1 MVETLDF
8 SGVGAAGAAVDSAG
22 VWEGSSLTRKYL
34 ADFFPD
40 VYGRKTFLQK
50 RDEILLYAV
59 HVGGEM
65 AGKWFQRCAMAALV
79 SVLVLMFVGAIVRVS
94 GAGMGCPD
102 WPKCWGCLIPPTKVE
117 DVDFSKLDIE
127 KFQRKAERMGRD
139 PNTISEA
146 ILREEF
152 NARHVWT
159 EFVNRLFSLPVG
171 LFTLLTFVLSFGYR
185 KSKPLLF
192 FASFAALALVL
203 INAWMGAR
211 VVYSGLS
218 PGVLTTHMA
227 LAFLL
232 LIVQVFVV
240 WYGQVVPWKR
250 DFSQDSS
257 RRTLSWLVGGLFV
270 VVIAEGV
277 MGAQVRELTD
287 ELSKYLSVP
296 RSEWGETLE
305 HSLVYLA
312 HRSFSWVIVALT
324 ILAFWKMKKDPRYVI
339 GVPEKIVGANV
350 LAQMIL
356 GLVMSQ
362 VHIYGWV
369 QVLHVGLAAILV
381 ASNFAWMLVL
391 KERGKLS

>member
-1 MVETLDF
+1 
-8 SGVGAAGAAVDSAG
+8 
-22 VWEGSSLTRKYL
+22 
-34 ADFFPD
+34 
-40 VYGRKTFLQK
+40 
-50 RDEILLYAV
+50 
-59 HVGGEM
+59 M

-79 SVLVLMFVGAIVRVS
+79 SVLALMFVGAIVRVS

-117 DVDFSKLDIE
+117 DVDFEKLDIA

-139 PNTISEA
+139 PNTISES

-250 DFSQDSS
+250 EFTSESS
-257 RRTLSWLVGGLFV
+257 RRLLSWLVSGLFLLV
-270 VVIAEGV
+270 LVEGV
-277 MGAQVRELTD
+277 MGSQVRELTD

-296 RSEWGETLE
+296 RSEWGDTLE
-305 HSLVYLA
+305 HSMVYLV
-312 HRSFSWVIVALT
+312 HRSFSWLILALT
-324 ILAFWKMKKDPRYVI
+324 VWAMWQMKKDQRYVI
-339 GVPEKIVGANV
+339 GLPEKIVV
-350 LAQMIL
+350 WIVMAQMIL

-362 VHIYGWV
+362 IHVYGWV

-381 ASNFAWMLVL
+381 ACNFAWMLVL
-391 KERGKLS
+391 KGRGKLS

>member
-1 MVETLDF
+1 VVETLDF

>member
-8 SGVGAAGAAVDSAG
+8 SGLDTAGAAVDSAG
-22 VWEGSSLTRKYL
+22 VWEGSSLTRECL

-50 RDEILLYAV
+50 RDEIPHEEV

-79 SVLVLMFVGAIVRVS
+79 SVLALMFVGAIVRVS

-117 DVDFSKLDIE
+117 EVDFSKLDIA

-152 NARHVWT
+152 NPRHVWT

-171 LFTLLTFVLSFGYR
+171 FFTLLTFVLSFSYR

-192 FASFAALALVL
+192 FASFTALALVL

-211 VVYSGLS
+211 VVYSGLA

-232 LIVQVFVV
+232 LVVQVFVV

-250 DFSQDSS
+250 EFTHESS
-257 RRTLSWLVGGLFV
+257 RRKLNWLVGGLFV
-270 VVIAEGV
+270 MVLIEGV
-277 MGAQVRELTD
+277 MGSQVRELTD

-296 RSEWGETLE
+296 RSEWGDTLE
-305 HSLVYLA
+305 HSAVYLV
-312 HRSFSWVIVALT
+312 HRSFSWVIVGLAAL
-324 ILAFWKMKKDPRYVI
+324 AYWWMKKEPRYVI
-339 GVPEKIVGANV
+339 GVPEKIVLGIVA
-350 LAQMIL
+350 AQMIL

-369 QVLHVGLAAILV
+369 QVLHVGLAALLV
-381 ASNFAWMLVL
+381 ACNFAWMLVVI
-391 KERGKLS
+391 RGKRS

>member
-1 MVETLDF
+1 
-8 SGVGAAGAAVDSAG
+8 
-22 VWEGSSLTRKYL
+22 
-34 ADFFPD
+34 
-40 VYGRKTFLQK
+40 
-50 RDEILLYAV
+50 
-59 HVGGEM
+59 M

-79 SVLVLMFVGAIVRVS
+79 SVLALMFVGAIVRVS

-117 DVDFSKLDIE
+117 DVDFEKLDIA

-139 PNTISEA
+139 PNTISES

-240 WYGQVVPWKR
+240 WYGQVIPWKR
-250 DFSQDSS
+250 EFTRDSS
-257 RRTLSWLVGGLFV
+257 RRLLSWLVSGLFLLV
-270 VVIAEGV
+270 LVEGV
-277 MGAQVRELTD
+277 MGSQVRELTD

-296 RSEWGETLE
+296 RSEWGDTLE
-305 HSLVYLA
+305 HSMVYLV
-312 HRSFSWVIVALT
+312 HRSFSWLILALT
-324 ILAFWKMKKDPRYVI
+324 VWAMWQMKKDQRYVI
-339 GVPEKIVGANV
+339 GLPEKIVV
-350 LAQMIL
+350 WIVMAQMIL

-362 VHIYGWV
+362 IHVYGWV

-381 ASNFAWMLVL
+381 ACNFAWMLVL
-391 KERGKLS
+391 KGRGKLS

>member
-1 MVETLDF
+1 MDTLDF
-8 SGVGAAGAAVDSAG
+8 SGLDTAGAAVDSAG
-22 VWEGSSLTRKYL
+22 VWEGSSLTRECL

-50 RDEILLYAV
+50 RDEIRYHTV

-79 SVLVLMFVGAIVRVS
+79 SVLALMFVGAIVRVS

-102 WPKCWGCLIPPTKVE
+102 WPKCWGCMIPPTKVE
-117 DVDFSKLDIE
+117 DVDFSKLDIV

-139 PNTISEA
+139 PNSISEA

-152 NARHVWT
+152 NPRHVWT

-171 LFTLLTFVLSFGYR
+171 LFTLLTFVLSFGFLQR
-185 KSKPLLF
+185 KPLLF
-192 FASFAALALVL
+192 WSSFTALALVL
-203 INAWMGAR
+203 VNAWMGAR

-240 WYGQVVPWKR
+240 WYGQSVPWRR

-257 RRTLSWLVGGLFV
+257 RRSLLWMVSGLFV
-270 VVIAEGV
+270 FVLVEGV
-277 MGAQVRELTD
+277 MGSQVRELTD

-296 RSEWGETLE
+296 RSEWGDTLE
-305 HSLVYLA
+305 HSTIYLV
-312 HRSFSWVIVALT
+312 HRSFSWLIVALT
-324 ILAFWKMKKDPRYVI
+324 ALAFWKMKKDPRYVI
-339 GVPEKIVGANV
+339 GVPEKIVGAIV

-362 VHIYGWV
+362 VHVYGWV
-369 QVLHVGLAAILV
+369 QVMHVGLAAILV
-381 ASNFAWMLVL
+381 ACNFAWMLVL
-391 KERGKLS
+391 KRPKN

>member
-1 MVETLDF
+1 
-8 SGVGAAGAAVDSAG
+8 
-22 VWEGSSLTRKYL
+22 
-34 ADFFPD
+34 
-40 VYGRKTFLQK
+40 
-50 RDEILLYAV
+50 
-59 HVGGEM
+59 M

-79 SVLVLMFVGAIVRVS
+79 SVLALMFVGAIVRVS

-117 DVDFSKLDIE
+117 DVDFEKLDIA

-171 LFTLLTFVLSFGYR
+171 LFSLLTFVLSFGYR

-203 INAWMGAR
+203 INALMGAR

-250 DFSQDSS
+250 EFTSESS
-257 RRTLSWLVGGLFV
+257 RRVLSWLVSSLFLL
-270 VVIAEGV
+270 VIVEGV
-277 MGAQVRELTD
+277 MGSQVRELTD

-296 RSEWGETLE
+296 RSEWGDTLE
-305 HSLVYLA
+305 HSMVYLV
-312 HRSFSWVIVALT
+312 HRSFSWLIVTLT
-324 ILAFWKMKKDPRYVI
+324 VWAMWQMKKDQRYVI
-339 GVPEKIVGANV
+339 GLPEKIVVGIV
-350 LAQMIL
+350 MAQMIL

-362 VHIYGWV
+362 IHVYGWV
-369 QVLHVGLAAILV
+369 QVLHVGLAAVLV
-381 ASNFAWMLVL
+381 ACNFAWMLVL
-391 KERGKLS
+391 KVRAKLS